1 MLLTPS
7 KYKEEKM
14 EERIG
19 KITHFYNRIRVAVLE
34 ISGELKVGDVVH
46 FVGRTTD
53 FTQGVKSMEI
63 EHQKVESAGAG
74 TEVALKVI
82 SRVRKGDSVYKV
94 TEE

>member
-1 MLLTPS
+1 
-7 KYKEEKM
+7 M

-19 KITHFYNRIRVAVLE
+19 KVTHFYNRIRVAVLDV
-34 ISGELKVGDVVH
+34 SGELKMGDVIH
-46 FVGRTTD
+46 IVGRTTD

-63 EHQKVESAGAG
+63 EHQKVESAGPG
-74 TEVALKVI
+74 TEIALKVI